1 MIIDASALLAILF
14 DEPEA
19 ECFAQALADA
29 QTRQMSAVNYL
40 EAAIRIDREHNVL
53 VSQKFDAFIE
63 FSQIT
68 IVAVSAEQA
77 SIARLAYAEFGKGIH
92 PAGLNFGDCFAYA
105 LAKHTGHPLLF
116 KGHDFIH
123 TDIKSAVKI

>member
-1 MIIDASALLAILF
+1 MVALVKGLLEPLNHGNVKRSAL
-14 DEPEA
+14 
-19 ECFAQALADA
+19 
-29 QTRQMSAVNYL
+29 R
-40 EAAIRIDREHNVL
+40 
-53 VSQKFDAFIE
+53 
-63 FSQIT
+63 
-68 IVAVSAEQA
+68 